1 MPDPP
6 PLSFHPPLRMN
17 PLNLPEIITKVGHF
31 LPLWKQNQNLGFY
44 DFSPAF
50 LLSCTLV
57 NKTWHDALLPVIWYV
72 YKGDTMRSIPNSV
85 LIKNSRHF
93 QIFIHDRSFSGPF
106 QCTHLKEL
114 AIIWWDDQLL
124 SLVRANAETLQDLAW
139 KGSSS
144 PTRVRS
150 STFPELDY
158 DLFAR
163 MAPNLRS
170 LQLSHWT
177 LSGRRFLQFLSQC
190 KQLTDLCLATVD
202 WTDPTPVT
210 SPLNTEMQSYGFP
223 SHYAPSYPHQSFQHS
238 FYRHH
243 SSPPSSPHQ
252 QQLQYYYSSNVVGIK
267 QLRLDISLSKEDAF
281 TDLVRCCRE
290 LEFFSLLSESSE
302 DIKTLIPILRQ
313 SCPLLRGID
322 YISRFS
328 SALGNR
334 DYLSDPEYADLVLC
348 STHGLAHLKI
358 DIPWLGESLTR
369 AILVQSPYLT
379 NLQLR
384 FYEDRVHDT
393 PMVDAVHLTRILEHC
408 AKLTSL
414 ALHFSAHS
422 LGMEETGR
430 VLQGPWA
437 CTGLE
442 SLVLSGVTIV
452 EQGMI
457 PSNRP
462 FPWQVGG
469 HTGGMVDV
477 GGAMHVPTM
486 PGFLQHLHPHPPA
499 PPPAQ
504 GLLLT
509 KQRLFERVQQLPK
522 LAKLSLNSVT
532 FSLDGITALV

>member
-1 MPDPP
+1 MPDSPTP
-6 PLSFHPPLRMN
+6 SFRPPLRMN
-17 PLNLPEIITKVGHF
+17 PLHLPEIITKVAHF

-124 SLVRANAETLQDLAW
+124 PLVRANAETLQDLAW

-150 STFPELDY
+150 STFPSLDY

-163 MAPNLRS
+163 MAPSLRS

-190 KQLTDLCLATVD
+190 KQLTELCLATVD

-223 SHYAPSYPHQSFQHS
+223 PHYQPSHTYPPFQHP

-243 SSPPSSPHQ
+243 SSPPSSPQHQYPYQ
-252 QQLQYYYSSNVVGIK
+252 QQHYHGGSSVVGVK
-267 QLRLDISLSKEDAF
+267 KLRLDISLSKEDAF
-281 TDLVRCCRE
+281 VDLVQACRE
-290 LEFFSLLSESSE
+290 LEFFSLLSESAE
-302 DIKTLIPILRQ
+302 DAKTLIPILRQ

-322 YISRFS
+322 YVSRFNS
-328 SALGNR
+328 SLGAR
-334 DYLSDPEYADLVLC
+334 DYLSDLEYADLVLC
-348 STHGLAHLKI
+348 APRLTHLKI
-358 DIPWLGESLTR
+358 DIPWLDEQLTR

-379 NLQLR
+379 SLHLR
-384 FYEDRVHDT
+384 FYEDRVHDH
-393 PMVDAVHLTRILEHC
+393 PMVDAVHLAQILEQC
-408 AKLTSL
+408 PQLTTL

-422 LGMEETGR
+422 LGIEETGR

-437 CTGLE
+437 CTELE
-442 SLVLSGVTIV
+442 TLVLAGVTIV

-469 HTGGMVDV
+469 YTGVVDV
-477 GGAMHVPTM
+477 GGAMPVPA
-486 PGFLQHLHPHPPA
+486 FLQQQQPIPPA
-499 PPPAQ
+499 TPQ
-504 GLLLT
+504 GSMLT
-509 KQRLFERVQQLPK
+509 KQRLFERVQRLPK
-522 LAKLSLNSVT
+522 LTKLSLNSVT

>member
-6 PLSFHPPLRMN
+6 LLSFLPPLQMN
-17 PLNLPEIITKVGHF
+17 PLNLPEIITKPG
-31 LPLWKQNQNLGFY
+31 LP
-44 DFSPAF
+44 PVVHP
-50 LLSCTLV
+50 LV

-93 QIFIHDRSFSGPF
+93 QIFIHDRSFAGPF

-124 SLVRANAETLQDLAW
+124 PLVCANAETLQDLAW

-150 STFPELDY
+150 STFPSLDY

-163 MAPNLRS
+163 MAPSLRS

-190 KQLTDLCLATVD
+190 KQLTELCLATVD

-223 SHYAPSYPHQSFQHS
+223 PYYQPSNPQPAFQHS

-243 SSPPSSPHQ
+243 SSPPSSPQHQHHQ
-252 QQLQYYYSSNVVGIK
+252 QQHYYGSNVVGIK

-281 TDLVRCCRE
+281 VDLVQACRE
-290 LEFFSLLSESSE
+290 LEFFSLLSESAE
-302 DIKTLIPILRQ
+302 DVKTLIPTLRQ

-322 YISRFS
+322 YISRFNS
-328 SALGNR
+328 SLGAR
-334 DYLSDPEYADLVLC
+334 DYLSDLEYADLVLC
-348 STHGLAHLKI
+348 APRLTHLKI
-358 DIPWLGESLTR
+358 DIPWLGEQLTR
-369 AILVQSPYLT
+369 AILIQSPYLAS
-379 NLQLR
+379 LQLR
-384 FYEDRVHDT
+384 FYEDRVHDH
-393 PMVDAVHLTRILEHC
+393 PMVDAVHLARILEQC
-408 AKLTSL
+408 PRLTTL

-422 LGMEETGR
+422 LGIQETGR

-437 CTGLE
+437 CMELE
-442 SLVLSGVTIV
+442 SLTLSGVTIV
-452 EQGMI
+452 QQGMI
-457 PSNRP
+457 PSSRP

-469 HTGGMVDV
+469 HTGMVDV
-477 GGAMHVPTM
+477 GGAITVPNM
-486 PGFLQHLHPHPPA
+486 FVQQQPIPPA
-499 PPPAQ
+499 SPAQ
-504 GLLLT
+504 DLMLT

-522 LAKLSLNSVT
+522 LTRLSLNSVT